1 RTRSTYTNLGKGGRS
16 RSARLTRAVESGA
29 CCNSMVDP
37 SAAFA
42 RQYSLEPS
50 SFLSSSVWSA
60 TQDLMTTSIPQAHI
74 HSPNTLPESATPCMP
89 EEIILAA
96 VSSSPV
102 RTRAIQYDF
111 AAQVVNSSMTSSA
124 G

>member
-1 RTRSTYTNLGKGGRS
+1 MPV
-16 RSARLTRAVESGA
+16 SARSVESGA

-42 RQYSLEPS
+42 RQYSPEPF
-50 SFLSSSVWSA
+50 SFLSSSVRSA
-60 TQDLMTTSIPQAHI
+60 TQALMTTPMPQAHI

-111 AAQVVNSSMTSSA
+111 AAQVVNSPMTSSA
-124 G
+124 GRSSRVL